1 MLTFTPLA
9 PTAPPPHTPGPWE
22 AVPGTDW
29 PGDELEIVAACDPG
43 SVIAVIIGEN
53 REANARLMASSPA
66 LFDALTDLLGA
77 VDAGKSTHVF
87 RINARAA
94 IAMATGGAP

>member
-9 PTAPPPHTPGPWE
+9 PAAPAPHTPGPWE
-22 AVPGTDW
+22 AVDGTDW
-29 PGDELEIVAACDPG
+29 PGDELEIVAAGDPG
-43 SVIAVIIGEN
+43 KTIAVIIGEN
-53 REANARLMASSPA
+53 RAADARLMASSPA

-94 IAMATGGAP
+94 IAAATGDGT